1 MAATILES
9 ANVYHAGSMP
19 LSTRPPASPLV
30 LVADDHED
38 SRTIAR
44 LVLESVGWR
53 VIEARTGPET
63 LQLVHEERP
72 DAVLLD
78 IVMPGLNGWEVAK
91 HLRADASCNSTI
103 IIALTAL
110 AGSRDRDESLL
121 AGCDDLLTK
130 PVHPRTLLATL
141 RQYVGESPA

>member
-1 MAATILES
+1 
-9 ANVYHAGSMP
+9 MP
-19 LSTRPPASPLV
+19 TPSRRPSSPLV

-44 LVLESVGWR
+44 LVLETAGWR

-63 LQLVHEERP
+63 LRLVHEEHP
-72 DAVLLD
+72 DALLLD
-78 IVMPGLNGWEVAK
+78 IVMPGLSGWDVARQM
-91 HLRADASCNSTI
+91 RADATCKSTV

-110 AGSRDRDESLL
+110 AGSYDREQSLV
-121 AGCDDLLTK
+121 AGCDELLTK

-141 RQYVGESPA
+141 QQHVGEPLA